1 MDDFPEKAISFLTA
15 GLYLC
20 IKRKKK
26 RKRETEAPVPIVA
39 TLCGIVLIV
48 VVLWEGFET
57 IVLPRRVTRRFRLTR
72 LFYRRTWRPWAKMV
86 GSVVPA
92 RWRETWLSV
101 FGPLS
106 LLLLLSIWAGGL
118 IIGFALLHWAAGS
131 AVLAPD
137 GSYGFLTDLY
147 LSGTTFFTLGLGDV
161 VPRSAVARF
170 LVVIESGMG
179 FAFLALVIGYL
190 PALNQSFARR
200 EVSISL
206 LDARAGSPP
215 TASEMLRRHGHERGM
230 EALRQLLH
238 EWERWSAE
246 FLEGHLSYPVLA
258 YFRSQHD
265 NESWL
270 AALTAIL
277 DTCALVMACSEKA
290 CERQAELTFAMARHA
305 VVDLCLVF
313 RTRPREPTYNRLP
326 PETLA
331 ELRTTLATAGI
342 KFDEGEAANL
352 KLGELR
358 GMYEPYI
365 HALATYFQVSIPPW
379 IAAERGADNWQ
390 GSIQGPRSAARHEPR
405 LREKGKHF

>member
-1 MDDFPEKAISFLTA
+1 M
-15 GLYLC
+15 
-20 IKRKKK
+20 
-26 RKRETEAPVPIVA
+26 PIVA
-39 TLCGIVLIV
+39 TVCGIVLIV
-48 VVLWEGFET
+48 VILWEGFET

-72 LFYRRTWRPWAKMV
+72 LFYRRTWRPWTKMV
-86 GSVVPA
+86 GSVVPT
-92 RWRETWLSV
+92 WWQETWLSV

-106 LLLLLSIWAGGL
+106 LLLLLSIWAVGL
-118 IIGFALLHWAAGS
+118 IIGFALLHLAAGS
-131 AVLAPD
+131 AALVHD

-147 LSGTTFFTLGLGDV
+147 LSGSTFFTLGLGDV
-161 VPRSAVARF
+161 VPRSTVARF

-215 TASEMLRRHGHERGM
+215 TASEMLRRHSHEGGM

-238 EWERWSAE
+238 EWEKWSAE

-277 DTCALVMACSEKA
+277 DTCALVMAGMDRS

-313 RTRPREPTYNRLP
+313 RTKPREPTHDRLP

-342 KFDEGEAANL
+342 MLREGEAADL
-352 KLGELR
+352 KLQDLR

-365 HALATYFQVSIPPW
+365 TALAEYFHTSIPPW
-379 IAAERGADNWQ
+379 VGAEGRRDNWQ
-390 GSIQGPRSAARHEPR
+390 GSIQEARSAARKEPQGR
-405 LREKGKHF
+405 AKREHF